1 MASHMMHTAPGAN
14 FGESLNPL
22 HTTLWVVLK
31 SFLCVF
37 RRKEGEFGY
46 YLDNYE
52 GNSRLYCR
60 GRVVMGPSQVQNVS
74 CTLLCT
80 IIPSIYFLVS
90 ILPEYEG
97 YPKEHST
104 LFWVCVVLLIV
115 VLLAIFICSL
125 SNPGIIPRNLN
136 TNDGD
141 EMIYP
146 GHRYHTRYY
155 MVHGVVLKQK
165 YCSSCKIYRPPRS
178 KHCVLCDNCVLRFD
192 HHCMILGTCVGL
204 HNYRWFLVLIYCGNL
219 LAVVAMTVS
228 ISLLW
233 SIIQRDSSG
242 IVETCEILVRRIVLA
257 CFCIYSVILCMA
269 VVLLGFYHTGITSRN
284 LTTNEHVKNYY
295 KVNPFDFGAWKN
307 CSHTCLYPEALM
319 IEPMQMEEPGYIRL
333 GSTNSECLSFDDI

>member
-125 SNPGIIPRNLN
+125 S
-136 TNDGD
+136 D
-141 EMIYP
+141 
-146 GHRYHTRYY
+146 
-155 MVHGVVLKQK
+155 
-165 YCSSCKIYRPPRS
+165 
-178 KHCVLCDNCVLRFD
+178 
-192 HHCMILGTCVGL
+192 LG
-204 HNYRWFLVLIYCGNL
+204 
-219 LAVVAMTVS
+219 M
-228 ISLLW
+228 
-233 SIIQRDSSG
+233 
-242 IVETCEILVRRIVLA
+242 
-257 CFCIYSVILCMA
+257 
-269 VVLLGFYHTGITSRN
+269 
-284 LTTNEHVKNYY
+284 
-295 KVNPFDFGAWKN
+295 
-307 CSHTCLYPEALM
+307 
-319 IEPMQMEEPGYIRL
+319 
-333 GSTNSECLSFDDI
+333 